1 MSNNLSKKRESGLS
15 LPGDDFGNKLLE
27 EDDEGDKM
35 RLKNEFAVTTRATQ
49 TKNFSL
55 RVNVIFLYIVIPNHV
70 IRKLGFANRI
80 FIC

>member
-1 MSNNLSKKRESGLS
+1 MSNNLSKKRESVLS

-55 RVNVIFLYIVIPNHV
+55 RVNVILLYIVIPNHV
-70 IRKLGFANRI
+70 IRKLGFANHI